1 MTLARRSRTSS
12 GFTLIEMMVV
22 ITLLVL
28 MAAMVVPNLARLRE
42 AQQKRDFVSG
52 LATFARQARE
62 EAITGGQSVRL
73 RLGDGES
80 ALEIVTTDLTSGD
93 ERTIRTRRFPDGFG
107 TGQTRIEDT
116 LAPGSE
122 WQLTFFPDGSSVR
135 GGIEITEGQRVYALV
150 LDNEIGQ
157 PRLVEGNLPDLS
169 QDRWAAGE
177 IERRG

>member
-122 WQLTFFPDGSSVR
+122 WQLTFFPDGSSER

>member
-1 MTLARRSRTSS
+1 MIRAHRPSKRN

-22 ITLLVL
+22 ITLLVFI
-28 MAAMVVPNLARLRE
+28 AALVYPNLARLRD
-42 AQQKRDFVSG
+42 AQEKRDFVSG

-73 RLGDGES
+73 RLGDGEN

-107 TGQTRIEDT
+107 TGQTRIEDA

-122 WQLTFFPDGSSVR
+122 WQLTFYPDGSSER
-135 GGIEITEGQRVYALV
+135 GGIEITEGRRVFALV

-157 PRLVEGNLPDLS
+157 PRLMEGNLPDLS